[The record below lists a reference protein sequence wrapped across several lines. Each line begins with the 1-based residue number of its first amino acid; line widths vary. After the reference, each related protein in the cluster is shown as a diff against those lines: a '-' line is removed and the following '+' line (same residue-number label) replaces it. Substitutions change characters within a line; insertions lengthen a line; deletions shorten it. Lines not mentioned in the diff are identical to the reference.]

1 MYAPSLMKTQPMYAP
16 LLKKTFRETAKQ
28 MPKIILKICAKIY
41 SKLRKNTDD
50 ARRRKILICVLMNE

>member
-1 MYAPSLMKTQPMYAP
+1 MNAPILM
-16 LLKKTFRETAKQ
+16 KTFRETAKQ

-50 ARRRKILICVLMNE
+50 ARRRRILMNK